1 MMIPAP
7 EASIGA
13 RYDPF
18 GAHLDDPYSF
28 YAKARIDEPVFYSPV
43 FQAWVITRYEDV
55 RHVLMHP
62 EVFSSANAIRP
73 VTASFNPN
81 CVAEL
86 KRGYPMTRGLIN
98 TDGAAHERL
107 RAPFLKALGKK
118 RVRRL
123 NPFIREQVDAL
134 VDAMLPAENAELM
147 HQFVHPLPFRVLA
160 HLLGI
165 DEPDYEHVHEVGRA
179 ASRIF
184 RSGNLTPDEQVVAA
198 RKMVDLHQ
206 TVVNYARARR
216 TDPRDD
222 LITAIAA
229 ELAPGDAPLTFE
241 QESDLAWCLPGV
253 IGSTNS
259 LEAIL
264 GTGIYYL
271 LVNHDQWAALVARP
285 NLIESAIE
293 EICRYDPPA
302 QTFARITTQPV
313 TLNGVDLPKGTEVMV
328 MFGSANRDEALV
340 DPPEEFDI
348 TRPRMQ
354 HLTFG
359 QGSHLCLG
367 APVVRAVLR
376 TMLETFVRRMP
387 GLRIVDGQPVPFTPS
402 LNHRQPIRLP
412 VTW

>member
-1 MMIPAP
+1 MIPAP
-7 EASIGA
+7 EAPIGA
-13 RYDPF
+13 SYDPF

-28 YAKARIDEPVFYSPV
+28 HAKARLEEPVFYSPV
-43 FQAWVITRYEDV
+43 FQTWVITRYEDV
-55 RHVLMHP
+55 RHILLHP

-73 VTASFNPN
+73 VTATFTPN

-86 KRGYPMTRGLIN
+86 ERGYPMTRGLIN

-123 NPFIREQVDAL
+123 ESFIRKQVDAL
-134 VDAMLPAENAELM
+134 VDALLPAENAELM
-147 HQFVHPLPFRVLA
+147 HQFVRPLPFRVLA
-160 HLLGI
+160 RLLGI
-165 DEPDYEHVHEVGRA
+165 DEPDYEHVYEVSRS

-184 RSGNLTPDEQVVAA
+184 RAGNLTPDEQLVAA
-198 RKMVDLHQ
+198 RQMIDLHR
-206 TVVNYARARR
+206 TVVSYARERR

-222 LITAIAA
+222 LITAVAA
-229 ELAPGDAPLTFE
+229 GLAPGDAPLTFE

-271 LVNHDQWAALVARP
+271 LANPDQWATLVARP
-285 NLIESAIE
+285 SLIDSAIE

-313 TLNGVDLPKGTEVMV
+313 TLNGVDLPEGTEVMV
-328 MFGSANRDEALV
+328 MLGSANRDEALV
-340 DPPEEFDI
+340 DRPEEFDI

-367 APVVRAVLR
+367 APVVRGVLR
-376 TMLETFVRRMP
+376 ITLETFIRRMP
-387 GLRIVDGQPVPFTPS
+387 GLRIVDGRSVPFVPT
-402 LNHRQPIRLP
+402 LNHRRPTRLP